1 MRLHYDVKEDLS
13 DLVLTRIYLGGGGDE
28 MCVCV
33 GGGEGSCDGGRYFV
47 SQVERGGQSLAA
59 GWMSGLAGISVLV
72 GNYQIVIL

>member
-1 MRLHYDVKEDLS
+1 MRLHYDVKEDQS
-13 DLVLTRIYLGGGGDE
+13 DLVLARIYLRGVGDE
-28 MCVCV
+28 VCVC

-47 SQVERGGQSLAA
+47 SPVESGGQSLAA